1 MDMKE
6 LVLIDERAGNYWITL
21 NRPEAL
27 NALNEPLM
35 ESFLRA
41 MDRIDDP
48 TRPLVVT
55 GAGRAFSAGGDL
67 KGYLSKLDSPE
78 AMEHYF
84 ELLTR
89 WFVRLAEYPGLTL
102 AAVNGVAVAGGLE
115 LMCVCDLAVAGES
128 ARFADGHINYGL
140 HPGGGSSALLGRMIG
155 ERRARWLLLSGEF
168 IGAAEA
174 ERIGLVNQVVPD
186 AELGEA
192 ANRMAGAVSRHN
204 ASAVRRVKMLLSNGI
219 EEALRAEHASLLE
232 HFRAP
237 ETRERLEGF
246 AARSKKIDRGRFP

>member
-1 MDMKE
+1 MNE
-6 LVLIDERAGNYWITL
+6 IVLIDEREGAYWITL

-27 NALNEPLM
+27 NAINEPLI
-35 ESFLRA
+35 EGFLRA

-48 TRPLVVT
+48 ARPLVVT

-67 KGYLSKLDSPE
+67 KGYLAKLDAPQ
-78 AMEHYF
+78 AMTNYF

-89 WFVRLAEYPGLTL
+89 WFLRLADYPGVTL

-115 LMCVCDLAVAGES
+115 LMCVCDLAVAAES
-128 ARFADGHINYGL
+128 ARLADGHINYGL

-168 IGAAEA
+168 IGAVEA

-186 AELGEA
+186 ADLEAA
-192 ANRMAGAVSRHN
+192 ANRMAAAVSRHG
-204 ASAVRRVKMLLSNGI
+204 ASAVRRVKRLLSTGI
-219 EEALRAEHASLLE
+219 EEALRIEHASLLE

-237 ETRERLEGF
+237 ETRERLEAF
-246 AARSKKIDRGRFP
+246 AARSKRDGGS